1 MRIMFFGDSNTWGYD
16 PETSLRFTNRYTQ
29 LIQSELNDDVIIE
42 ERFVKTIPMIQ
53 IVTDAWILNA
63 V

>member
-1 MRIMFFGDSNTWGYD
+1 MGYD

-42 ERFVKTIPMIQ
+42 EGLMEERFVKTIPMIQ

>member
-42 ERFVKTIPMIQ
+42 EG
-53 IVTDAWILNA
+53 LNGRTLC
-63 V
+63 